1 MRRRA
6 TAIAALLALAALAIV
21 AAASAKVDRAAA
33 PSAVASADT
42 QLISC
47 GRTVTMGM
55 LAPITGPAASLGK
68 LQTDW
73 AKFYIAAHNKN
84 KKNKHKLRVQYGDT
98 VLGGPAARQK
108 R

>member
-6 TAIAALLALAALAIV
+6 TAIAAVLALAALAIV

-33 PSAVASADT
+33 PSATASADR
-42 QLISC
+42 QLVSC
-47 GRTVTMGM
+47 GKTVTMGM

-73 AKFYIAAHNKN
+73 AKFYVAAHN
-84 KKNKHKLRVQYGDT
+84 GDAPYMR
-98 VLGGPAARQK
+98 LLAEHGADPK
-108 R
+108 MPIPWE

>member
-6 TAIAALLALAALAIV
+6 TAIAAVLALAALAIV
-21 AAASAKVDRAAA
+21 AAASATVDRAAA
-33 PSAVASADT
+33 PSATASADS

-47 GRTVTMGM
+47 GKTVTMGM

-73 AKFYIAAHNKN
+73 AKFYVAAHNK
-84 KKNKHKLRVQYGDT
+84 K
-98 VLGGPAARQK
+98 
-108 R
+108 

>member
-6 TAIAALLALAALAIV
+6 TAIAALLALAALVSV

-33 PSAVASADT
+33 PSAASSADS

-47 GRTVTMGM
+47 GKTVSMGM

-73 AKFYIAAHNKN
+73 AKLYVASHNKS
-84 KKNKHKLRVQYGDT
+84 KKNKH
-98 VLGGPAARQK
+98 
-108 R
+108 